1 MNQSKSDGGE
11 LLPLRR
17 MAARLG
23 VPSKWLR
30 EQAEI
35 GAVPSLKAGN
45 RFLFVPSVVRAVV
58 SSMAGDQSANPS
70 GSSPQG
76 GAA

>member
-1 MNQSKSDGGE
+1 MDRAKLEGGE

-45 RFLFVPSVVRAVV
+45 RFLFVPSVVCAVV

-76 GAA
+76 GVE